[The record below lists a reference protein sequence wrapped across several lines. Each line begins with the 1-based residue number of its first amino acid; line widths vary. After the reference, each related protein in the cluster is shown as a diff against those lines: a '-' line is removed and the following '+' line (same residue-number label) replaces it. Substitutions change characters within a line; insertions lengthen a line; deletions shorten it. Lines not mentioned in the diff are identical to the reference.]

1 MKFLKGFALFILGS
15 LLYLSLSTFG
25 IAFMLNQTILN
36 PDFVVS
42 QVDRLDIPSLAEDM
56 LSQQIP
62 PEAEELEEFI
72 GEAVSD
78 TISDLEPW
86 LKEQTAGAVNSLY
99 DYLEGRSQSLSL
111 VVPLEPVKESLRDNL
126 WQAFLESPPPEVT
139 GLSSTEIEQ
148 YFNEYYQQFSQ
159 EIPSTFELNETS
171 LPPEG
176 VALLGQVRQYIDYFN
191 LIYNALIGLILLL
204 ILLIILVHREV
215 RGSTRGIGVN
225 FLTCGAL
232 SFLGVFAA
240 EKFSAPLLTQANMPP
255 YIQTWLPQLLSDTL
269 APLEIYSIVL
279 AAVGVILLIVSFA
292 YKPRQPALPL

>member
-1 MKFLKGFALFILGS
+1 MKFLKGVALFILGS

-42 QVDRLDIPSLAEDM
+42 QVDRLDVPSLAEDM
-56 LSQQIP
+56 LSEQIP
-62 PEAEELEEFI
+62 PEAEELM
-72 GEAVSD
+72 GEAVND

-111 VVPLEPVKESLRDNL
+111 EISLEPVKESLRDNL

-139 GLSSTEIEQ
+139 GLSSAEIEQ

-215 RGSTRGIGVN
+215 RGSTRGIGIN

-240 EKFSAPLLTQANMPP
+240 EKFSAPLLTQASMPP
-255 YIQTWLPQLLSDTL
+255 YIQTWLPQLLNDTL
-269 APLEIYSIVL
+269 APLVMYSIVL